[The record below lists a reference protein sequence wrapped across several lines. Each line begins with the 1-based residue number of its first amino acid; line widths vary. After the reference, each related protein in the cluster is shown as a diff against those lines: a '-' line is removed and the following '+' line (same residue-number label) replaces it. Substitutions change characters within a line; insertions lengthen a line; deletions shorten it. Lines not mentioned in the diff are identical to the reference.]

1 MSYVDKIAIAGTSD
15 DRRIKLL
22 PEQKT
27 EIRKLIEH
35 GFGDVEIAKEYE
47 VSRTTIYFLRNKTA
61 YANCLKNNKA
71 NHIPLSKTERRKYM
85 QQLRA
90 RKEGLSL

>member
-1 MSYVDKIAIAGTSD
+1 MSYVDKIVIAGTSD

-47 VSRTTIYFLRNKTA
+47 VSRTTIHFIRKPLK
-61 YANCLKNNKA
+61 YAEALENNKR
-71 NHIPLSKTERRKYM
+71 NHIPLSKKERCLYM
-85 QQLRA
+85 RELRE
-90 RKEGLSL
+90 RKEEL